1 MAYQNTKYAE
11 RYAQF
16 VERVRAAETANV
28 PGSTELTES
37 VARYL
42 HKLMAYKDEYEVAR
56 LSLVPELRQQINE
69 QFGSGRLVIAQDHK
83 TARCCAVSRASSLLR
98 LARRYR
104 AGGSKRIPAGSFPSG
119 RLRS

>member
-1 MAYQNTKYAE
+1 MVIT
-11 RYAQF
+11 
-16 VERVRAAETANV
+16 T
-28 PGSTELTES
+28 T
-37 VARYL
+37 
-42 HKLMAYKDEYEVAR
+42 KDEYEVAR

-98 LARRYR
+98 VAQRYR

>member
-83 TARCCAVSRASSLLR
+83 AARCCAVSRASSLLR
-98 LARRYR
+98 VARRYR

>member
-1 MAYQNTKYAE
+1 MAYQNTKYAK

-104 AGGSKRIPAGSFPSG
+104 AGGSKRIPAGSLP
-119 RLRS
+119 

>member
-98 LARRYR
+98 VARRYR

>member
-1 MAYQNTKYAE
+1 MVIT
-11 RYAQF
+11 
-16 VERVRAAETANV
+16 T
-28 PGSTELTES
+28 T
-37 VARYL
+37 
-42 HKLMAYKDEYEVAR
+42 KDEYEVAR

-98 LARRYR
+98 VARRYR